1 MTEKERTLIREITK
15 CVVPGEEMALCGSIQ
30 NYRRHEHR
38 NKHDLSFKEAAKEW
52 EENIFTPIVTTLK
65 DDSAASIAVGH
76 DFAKAFF
83 PALYA
88 VENNN
93 FRFDRNL
100 VRTVAMKKAHGFRAL
115 LSKLIA

>member
-15 CVVPGEEMALCGSIQ
+15 GVVPGEEMALCGSIQ
-30 NYRRHEHR
+30 NYRGHEHR

-76 DFAKAFF
+76 DFAKTFF

-100 VRTVAMKKAHGFRAL
+100 VRSVAMKKAHGFRAL
-115 LSKLIA
+115 LSRLIA